1 MQTMSMLIA
10 SGTALLATVG
20 PIASARAA
28 DPIKNI
34 VLVHGAFADGS
45 GWQPVFER
53 LTKKGYKVSI
63 VQEPETSLAEDVA
76 ATSRVLDLADGPVVL
91 VGHSWGGQIITE
103 AGTHDKVK
111 ALVYVA
117 GLVPDVGESTSS
129 LHARIPAASKAVK
142 EVSGG
147 FLMIDPKEFHAD
159 FAADLPKAQAEFMA
173 RSQVLVHKD
182 ALDTPAKAAAWRDK
196 PSFGIVAQQ
205 DRTINP
211 DLERWMYNRAKAKVT
226 EVDSSHVIMIS
237 HPDKVVAVIEE
248 AAGK

>member
-1 MQTMSMLIA
+1 MTPMSMLIA
-10 SGTALLATVG
+10 SGTLLLAAAA
-20 PIASARAA
+20 PMASARAA

-45 GWQPVFER
+45 GWQPVYER
-53 LTKKGYKVSI
+53 LTKKGYSVSI

-76 ATSRVLDLADGPVVL
+76 ATRRVIDMADGPVVL

-103 AGTHDKVK
+103 AGADEKVK

-142 EVSGG
+142 EVSDG
-147 FLMIDPKEFHAD
+147 FLMIDPKDFHAD
-159 FAADLPKAQAEFMA
+159 FAADLPKSQADFMA
-173 RSQVLVHKD
+173 QSQVLVHKD
-182 ALDTPAKAAAWRDK
+182 ALDTPAKAAAWKDK
-196 PSFGIVAQQ
+196 PTFGIVAKK

-211 DLERWMYNRAKAKVT
+211 DLERWMYKRANAKIT

-237 HPDKVVAVIEE
+237 HPDKVVSVIEE

>member
-1 MQTMSMLIA
+1 MTTMSMLIA
-10 SGTALLATVG
+10 SGTMLFAAIAPMAT
-20 PIASARAA
+20 AQAA

-45 GWQPVFER
+45 GWQPVYER
-53 LTKKGYKVSI
+53 LVKKGYSVSV

-76 ATSRVLDLADGPVVL
+76 ATRRVIDMQDGPVVL

-103 AGTHDKVK
+103 AGADDKVK

-147 FLMIDPKEFHAD
+147 FLMIDPKDFHAD

-173 RSQVLVHKD
+173 QSQVFVHKD
-182 ALDTPAKAAAWRDK
+182 ALDTPAKAAAWKDK
-196 PSFGIVAQQ
+196 PSFGMVAKK

-211 DLERWMYNRAKAKVT
+211 DLERWMYKRANAKVT